1 MSLSPELKQAFKIS
15 MPSLFAYFPLGMVFT
30 ILWLKAGFPAYWAP
44 IMSVFAFAG
53 AVQLVALSMMQEHA
67 SVIAILLAV
76 SFIASRNLF
85 YGLSLIER
93 YQDKP
98 KLTKAFLIFGLVD
111 ATYGMLMVNPEK
123 PGRDDTAFC
132 FYVTLW
138 PYIYWMLGTFSGLF
152 LFSFMSEIK
161 GLDFM
166 LTSFFMVL
174 VIDYYLVSR
183 DKLSLI
189 MPVAF
194 ACFSFLIFPKQ
205 YLLLSIILSA
215 IFIYMS
221 ETHQANQI
229 KGDGQ

>member
-1 MSLSPELKQAFKIS
+1 VKLSPELKQAFKIS

-30 ILWLKAGFPAYWAP
+30 ILWLKSGFPAYWAP

-85 YGLSLIER
+85 YGLSLIGR
-93 YQDKP
+93 YQNKP
-98 KLTKAFLIFGLVD
+98 KLIKAFLNFGLVD
-111 ATYGMLMVNPEK
+111 ATYGMLMTNPEK

-138 PYIYWMLGTFSGLF
+138 PYIYWVLGTFSGLF
-152 LFSFMSEIK
+152 LFSYMSEIK

-166 LTSFFMVL
+166 LTGFFTVL

-189 MPVAF
+189 MPIAF
-194 ACFSFLIFPKQ
+194 ACFSFLIFPTQ
-205 YLLLSIILSA
+205 YFLLSILFSVL
-215 IFIYMS
+215 FIYIS
-221 ETHQANQI
+221 EAHQEKQA
-229 KGDGQ
+229 KGDAI